1 MAKHRRTSDDAP
13 QETATEDSG
22 ATYWSVDE
30 VDWPAGRPALPAEMV
45 DLLAPP
51 IVVGVARV
59 VATSR
64 MTPPAET
71 VLPAPTPGATI
82 RSGVAAGRPVPVGAT
97 TVRLAGS
104 AASHPSGPA
113 GSVPGGR
120 PGPSPAPGR
129 HRNAQAPL
137 DRNG

>member
-1 MAKHRRTSDDAP
+1 MGKHRRTSADAP

-30 VDWPAGRPALPAEMV
+30 ADWPAIRPTLPAEMV

-64 MTPPAET
+64 MTPPAEAG
-71 VLPAPTPGATI
+71 LPTRTSGTI
-82 RSGVAAGRPVPVGAT
+82 RSGVAAGRPVPAGGT
-97 TVRLAGS
+97 TVRIAVS
-104 AASHPSGPA
+104 AAAHPSGPA

-120 PGPSPAPGR
+120 PGPGPAPGQ
-129 HRNAQAPL
+129 HRN
-137 DRNG
+137 G

>member
-1 MAKHRRTSDDAP
+1 MGKHRRTSDDAP

-30 VDWPAGRPALPAEMV
+30 ADWPAVRPTLPAEMV

-64 MTPPAET
+64 MTPPAEAD
-71 VLPAPTPGATI
+71 LPTRTPGPI
-82 RSGVAAGRPVPVGAT
+82 RTGVLVGGPVPAGAT
-97 TVRLAGS
+97 TVRLAG
-104 AASHPSGPA
+104 PA
-113 GSVPGGR
+113 G
-120 PGPSPAPGR
+120 PGR
-129 HRNAQAPL
+129 HRNAPAPL
-137 DRNG
+137 GRNG